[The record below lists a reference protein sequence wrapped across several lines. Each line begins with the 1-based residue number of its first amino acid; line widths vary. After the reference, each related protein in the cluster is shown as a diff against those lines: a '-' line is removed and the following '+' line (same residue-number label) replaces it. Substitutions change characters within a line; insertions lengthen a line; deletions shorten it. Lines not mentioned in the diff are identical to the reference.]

1 MIEEFF
7 PQLPPDEIKEIKR
20 LVSKCEPFLLGESD
34 DLDELL
40 RIWEQYQPKY
50 VDVELEVE
58 KEFRAM
64 KVIVNNNRFDVI
76 SFSAEKN
83 INYG

>member
-1 MIEEFF
+1 MIEECF
-7 PQLPPDEIKEIKR
+7 PGLPPDRIEAIKR
-20 LVSKCEPFLLGESD
+20 LLSECKPFLLGESD

-40 RIWEQYQPKY
+40 TIWEQYQPKY

-58 KEFRAM
+58 EEFRAM

-76 SFSAEKN
+76 SFNAKKN